1 MDAVS
6 VKELR
11 QTPADVYTHRMQALQ
26 HLQVTERRRA
36 RVLGY
41 TKLVLA
47 FLIAIFAML
56 LLRYFA
62 LLIPLLALIASF
74 AVLAVLHERALRSLR
89 YRARS
94 ISFFERGMARLD
106 DLWPGTG
113 ETGDRFLDLEHP
125 YARDLDLFGKAS
137 LFELL
142 CTARTRAGEDTLARW
157 LLNPVAIDE
166 ALARQAAVLD
176 LKERVDFREK
186 LSSLGQTVRIG
197 VHPEAL
203 SNWGTSTPIL
213 KDRSI
218 AIVAFVLTTLWL
230 LSLIAGGI
238 WHLGSI
244 AIGMTILNAAYY
256 RYLNLRLTQSAT
268 AIEAATADL
277 GLLSSVLQLFEE
289 ESFTSPKLT
298 GLQNALKRSGLQP
311 SMAVARL
318 RRIVDLLESRH
329 NPIGRILDNA
339 TFWSAHVAL
348 SAERWQKNFGPE
360 IRSWLDTIGELEALA
375 ALSGFAYEHPDNVY
389 PTFTSR
395 GPVFAAVNFAHPL
408 LPASR
413 AIRNDLTLDT
423 NLQLIVLSGPNM
435 AGKSTLIRGIG
446 MNVVLAHCGAP
457 VPASSLTLSPLT
469 IAASICISDSLS
481 SGISRFYAEIRRIK
495 LISDLADGPFPVLFL
510 MDELLSGTNS
520 HDRLKGTTFIVQ
532 SLLEKG
538 AIGIISTHDL
548 ALTQIPESL
557 GALAANFH
565 VEDRFEN
572 GELIFDYQVKPGI
585 VKASNALEL
594 MRSIGLQ
601 VPVDKSG
608 PSH

>member
-6 VKELR
+6 VKELH
-11 QTPADVYTHRMQALQ
+11 QTPVEVYTHRMQALQ
-26 HLQVTERRRA
+26 ELQLTERRRA
-36 RVLGY
+36 RALGY
-41 TKLVLA
+41 IKLVLA
-47 FLIAIFAML
+47 CLIAIFALL
-56 LLRYFA
+56 LLRYFT
-62 LLIPLLALIASF
+62 LLIPLLAFVASF
-74 AVLAVLHERALRSLR
+74 AVLAILHEKALRSLR

-94 ISFFERGMARLD
+94 INFFERGLARLND
-106 DLWPGTG
+106 RWHGTG

-125 YARDLDLFGKAS
+125 YARDLDLFGKSS

-142 CTARTRAGEDTLARW
+142 CTARTRAGEETLARW
-157 LLNPVAIDE
+157 LLTTASINE

-186 LSSLGQTVRIG
+186 LSSLGQTIRIG
-197 VHPEAL
+197 VHPDAL
-203 SNWGTSTPIL
+203 SNWGTSAPIL
-213 KDRSI
+213 TNRSI
-218 AIVAFVLTTLWL
+218 AVVAFVLTTLWL
-230 LSLIAGGI
+230 LSLIAAGL
-238 WHLGSI
+238 WHLGPI
-244 AIGMTILNAAYY
+244 ALGITILNTAYY
-256 RYLNLRLTQSAT
+256 RYLNRRLTQSASS
-268 AIEAATADL
+268 IEAATADL
-277 GLLSSVLQLFEE
+277 GLLASVLQLFEE
-289 ESFTSPKLT
+289 ENFSSPKLF
-298 GLQNALKRSGLQP
+298 GLQNELKRKGLQP
-311 SMAVARL
+311 SAAVGRL

-329 NPIGRILDNA
+329 NLMGRLLDCV
-339 TFWSAHVAL
+339 TFWSVHLAL
-348 SAERWQKNFGPE
+348 SAERWQETFGPE
-360 IRSWLDTIGELEALA
+360 IRSWLNTIGELEALA

-389 PTFTSR
+389 PTFTPH
-395 GPVFAAVNFAHPL
+395 GPIFAAVNFAHPL

-423 NLQLIVLSGPNM
+423 NLRLIVLSGPNM

-446 MNVVLAHCGAP
+446 LNVVLAHCGAP
-457 VPASSLTLSPLT
+457 VPASSLTLSPLA
-469 IAASICISDSLS
+469 IAASICVSDSLS

-495 LISDLADGPFPVLFL
+495 LISDLTDGPFPVLFL

-557 GALAANFH
+557 GTLAANFH
-565 VEDRFEN
+565 VEDRFED
-572 GELIFDYQVKPGI
+572 GELIFDYRLKPGI

-601 VPVDKSG
+601 VPIDTSN
-608 PSH
+608 

>member
-6 VKELR
+6 VKELH
-11 QTPADVYTHRMQALQ
+11 QTPAEVYTHRMQALQ
-26 HLQVTERRRA
+26 ELQVTERRRA
-36 RVLGY
+36 RALGY

-47 FLIAIFAML
+47 SLIAISALL
-56 LLRYFA
+56 LLRYFT
-62 LLIPLLALIASF
+62 LLIPLLAFVASF
-74 AVLAVLHERALRSLR
+74 AVLAILHEKALRSLR

-94 ISFFERGMARLD
+94 ITFFERGLARLND
-106 DLWPGTG
+106 RWHSTG

-142 CTARTRAGEDTLARW
+142 CTARTRAGEETLARW
-157 LLNPVAIDE
+157 LLTTASIDE

-197 VHPEAL
+197 VHPDAL
-203 SNWGTSTPIL
+203 SNWGTSAPIL
-213 KDRSI
+213 TNRSI
-218 AIVAFVLTTLWL
+218 AVVAFVLTTLWL
-230 LSLIAGGI
+230 FSLIAAGL
-238 WHLGSI
+238 WHLGPI
-244 AIGMTILNAAYY
+244 ALGMTILNTAYY
-256 RYLNLRLTQSAT
+256 RYLNLRLTQSAN
-268 AIEAATADL
+268 AIETATADL

-289 ESFTSPKLT
+289 ESFSSPKLT
-298 GLQNALKRSGLQP
+298 GLQAVLKRRGLQP
-311 SMAVARL
+311 SVAVARL

-329 NPIGRILDNA
+329 NLMGRLLDCV
-339 TFWSAHVAL
+339 TFWSVHLAL
-348 SAERWQKNFGPE
+348 SAERWQETFGPE

-389 PTFTSR
+389 PTFTSQ
-395 GPVFAAVNFAHPL
+395 GPIFAAVNFAHPL

-413 AIRNDLTLDT
+413 AIRNDLTLDS
-423 NLQLIVLSGPNM
+423 NLRLIVLSGPNM

-446 MNVVLAHCGAP
+446 LNVVLAHCGAP
-457 VPASSLTLSPLT
+457 VPASSLTLSPLA

-495 LISDLADGPFPVLFL
+495 LISDLTDGPFPVLFL

-520 HDRLKGTTFIVQ
+520 HDRLKGTAFIVQ

-557 GALAANFH
+557 GTLATNFH

-572 GELIFDYQVKPGI
+572 GELIFDYRLKPGI

-601 VPVDKSG
+601 VPTD

>member
-6 VKELR
+6 VKELH
-11 QTPADVYTHRMQALQ
+11 QTPAEVYTHRMQALQ
-26 HLQVTERRRA
+26 ELQGTERRRA
-36 RVLGY
+36 RTLGY
-41 TKLVLA
+41 IKLVLA
-47 FLIAIFAML
+47 VLIAISALL
-56 LLRYFA
+56 LLRYFT
-62 LLIPLLALIASF
+62 LLIPLLAFVASF
-74 AVLAVLHERALRSLR
+74 AVLAVLHEKALRSLQ

-94 ISFFERGMARLD
+94 ISFFERGLARLNGR
-106 DLWPGTG
+106 WHGTG

-142 CTARTRAGEDTLARW
+142 CTARTRSGEETLARW
-157 LLNPVAIDE
+157 LLSPAAIDE
-166 ALARQAAVLD
+166 ALTRQAAVLD

-186 LSSLGQTVRIG
+186 LSTLGQTIRIG
-197 VHPEAL
+197 VHPDAL
-203 SNWGTSTPIL
+203 SNWGTSAPIL
-213 KDRSI
+213 TNRSI
-218 AIVAFVLTTLWL
+218 AVIAFVLTTLWL
-230 LSLIAGGI
+230 LSLIAAGI
-238 WHLGSI
+238 WHLGPI
-244 AIGMTILNAAYY
+244 ALGMTILNTAYY
-256 RYLNLRLTQSAT
+256 RYLNLRLTQST
-268 AIEAATADL
+268 DAIEAATADL
-277 GLLSSVLQLFEE
+277 GLLSSVLQLFEQ
-289 ESFTSPKLT
+289 ESFTSLKLV
-298 GLQNALKRSGLQP
+298 GLQNELKRKGLQP
-311 SMAVARL
+311 SVAVGRL

-329 NPIGRILDNA
+329 NLMGRLLDCV
-339 TFWSAHVAL
+339 TFWSVHLAL
-348 SAERWQKNFGPE
+348 SAERWQETFGPE
-360 IRSWLDTIGELEALA
+360 IRSWLNAIGELEALA

-389 PTFTSR
+389 PTFTSQ
-395 GPVFAAVNFAHPL
+395 GPTFAAVNFAHPL

-413 AIRNDLTLDT
+413 AIRNDLTLDA

-446 MNVVLAHCGAP
+446 LNVVLAHCGAP
-457 VPASSLTLSPLT
+457 VPASSLALSPLA
-469 IAASICISDSLS
+469 IAASICVSDSLS

-495 LISDLADGPFPVLFL
+495 LISDLTDGPFPVLFL

-557 GALAANFH
+557 GTLAANFH
-565 VEDRFEN
+565 VEDSFEN
-572 GELIFDYQVKPGI
+572 GELIFDYRLKPGI

-601 VPVDKSG
+601 VPID
-608 PSH
+608 PAN

>member
-6 VKELR
+6 VKELH
-11 QTPADVYTHRMQALQ
+11 QTPAEVYTHRMQALQ
-26 HLQVTERRRA
+26 ELQVAERRRA
-36 RVLGY
+36 RALGY

-47 FLIAIFAML
+47 SLIAISALL
-56 LLRYFA
+56 LLRYFT
-62 LLIPLLALIASF
+62 LLIPLLAFVASF
-74 AVLAVLHERALRSLR
+74 AVLAILHEKALRSLR

-94 ISFFERGMARLD
+94 ITFLERGLARLND
-106 DLWPGTG
+106 RWHGTG

-142 CTARTRAGEDTLARW
+142 CTARTRAGEETLARW
-157 LLNPVAIDE
+157 LLTPAAIDE

-186 LSSLGQTVRIG
+186 LSALGQTIRIG
-197 VHPEAL
+197 VHPDAL
-203 SNWGTSTPIL
+203 SNWGTSAPIL
-213 KDRSI
+213 TNRSI
-218 AIVAFVLTTLWL
+218 AVIAFVLTTLWL
-230 LSLIAGGI
+230 LSLIAAGL
-238 WHLGSI
+238 WHLGPI
-244 AIGMTILNAAYY
+244 ALGMTILNTAYY
-256 RYLNLRLTQSAT
+256 RYLNRRLTQSAN

-289 ESFTSPKLT
+289 ESFSSPKLA
-298 GLQNALKRSGLQP
+298 GLQNELMRKGLQP
-311 SMAVARL
+311 SAAVGRL

-329 NPIGRILDNA
+329 NLMGRLLDCV
-339 TFWSAHVAL
+339 TFWSVHLAL
-348 SAERWQKNFGPE
+348 SAERWQKAFGPE
-360 IRSWLDTIGELEALA
+360 IRSWLDAIGELEALA
-375 ALSGFAYEHPDNVY
+375 SLSGFAYEHPDNVY
-389 PTFTSR
+389 PMFTSQ
-395 GPVFAAVNFAHPL
+395 GSIFAAVNFAHPL

-413 AIRNDLTLDT
+413 AIRNDLTLDS
-423 NLQLIVLSGPNM
+423 NLRLIVLSGPNM

-446 MNVVLAHCGAP
+446 LNVVLAHCGAP
-457 VPASSLTLSPLT
+457 VPANSLTLSPLA
-469 IAASICISDSLS
+469 IAASICVSDSLS

-495 LISDLADGPFPVLFL
+495 LISDIADGPFPVLFL

-520 HDRLKGTTFIVQ
+520 HDRLKGTMFIVQ

-557 GALAANFH
+557 GTLAANFH
-565 VEDRFEN
+565 VEDRFDN
-572 GELIFDYQVKPGI
+572 GELIFDYRLKPGI

-594 MRSIGLQ
+594 MRAIGLQ
-601 VPVDKSG
+601 VPVDRLD
-608 PSH
+608 PST